1 MGDIETQPAVLVAN
15 AARFGARVALRR
27 KQYGIWHEWSWAG
40 YAAHVRR
47 VALGL
52 VSLGFCRGDKLAILG
67 DNDPEWYWAELAAQS
82 LGGVAVG
89 IFVDCLADE
98 VAYYLTHAGAR
109 FVIARDQEQ
118 VDKLLAIRDRVP
130 DLRKIVFWDPKGLW
144 AYSDPLLMSF
154 DTLESEGRRLEDARP
169 SLWEET
175 VRDGRAGD
183 IAVFCYTS
191 GTTGRPKAAMLS
203 HANLLA
209 VARAW
214 READGVAPFE
224 EYVSYVAPAWV
235 TEQFLG
241 IALGLI
247 APLAVSFP
255 ESPETLPQD
264 LREIGPARLFYGA
277 RLWENVAA
285 QIEVRIAETAAWKR
299 RVYRVAL
306 GVGRG
311 MVEAAEDGRRPSV
324 ALRLAHAA
332 ADALVLRPL
341 RDRVGLARL
350 RAGYTAGA
358 AIAPDTMRFFHAH
371 GVRLKNVYGSTEA
384 GIVAMHRDDRV
395 RYETVGPAFPGCE
408 IRIADDGE
416 IVVRSPMVFAGYYQD
431 PEATRSRFRD
441 GWYATGDAGHLDAD
455 GHLVYW
461 DRVSELLELP
471 DGTRFSPQH
480 IEVRLRFSPYVK
492 DVMVVGARPRAF
504 VSALV
509 VIDGDTVG
517 KWAERERI
525 PYTTYVDLSQRPEV
539 RALVRREIERVNAAV
554 PDVARIR
561 RVVVLHKEF
570 DADEAELTRTRKLRR
585 GLLEDRYREL
595 LDAVYGGADRIGV
608 SAAVV
613 YRDGRKG
620 VVAANVFIDDVAT
633 DPVGAAR
640 GG

>member
-1 MGDIETQPAVLVAN
+1 MGDIDTQPAVLLAN
-15 AARFGARVALRR
+15 ATRFGARVAMRR
-27 KQYGIWHEWSWAG
+27 KQYGIWQEWSWAE

-47 VALGL
+47 AALGL
-52 VSLGFCRGDKLAILG
+52 ASLGFRRGDRLVILG

-89 IFVDCLADE
+89 VFVDCLADE
-98 VAYYLTHAGAR
+98 VAYYMTHSGAR
-109 FVIARDQEQ
+109 FAFARDQEQ
-118 VDKLLAIRDRVP
+118 VDKLLSARDQVP
-130 DLRKIVFWDPKGLW
+130 DLQKIVFWDPKGLW
-144 AYSDPLLMSF
+144 EYRDPLLMSLDALEAAGAAL
-154 DTLESEGRRLEDARP
+154 DTERPELFEQAVREGRAED
-169 SLWEET
+169 
-175 VRDGRAGD
+175 VG
-183 IAVFCYTS
+183 VFCYTS

-203 HANLLA
+203 HAGLLA

-214 READGVAPFE
+214 RDADHVAPFE

-241 IALGLI
+241 IALGLA
-247 APLAVSFP
+247 APLTVSFP
-255 ESPETLPQD
+255 ESPETLAQD

-277 RLWENVAA
+277 RLWESLAA
-285 QIEVRIAETAAWKR
+285 QIDVRIAETAAWKR
-299 RVYRVAL
+299 RIYRVAAAT
-306 GVGRG
+306 GAAVVDA
-311 MVEAAEDGRRPSV
+311 VERGRRPS
-324 ALRLAHAA
+324 APLRLAHAV

-341 RDRVGLARL
+341 RDRVGLAHL
-350 RAGYTAGA
+350 RSGYTAGA

-371 GVRLKNVYGSTEA
+371 GVRLKNIYGSTES
-384 GIVAMHRDDRV
+384 GIVTMHRDEAI
-395 RYETVGPAFPGCE
+395 RYETVGALFPGCE
-408 IRIADDGE
+408 LRIADDGE
-416 IVVRSPMVFAGYYQD
+416 ILVRSPMVFAGYYRD
-431 PEATRSRFRD
+431 PEATRTRFKD
-441 GWYATGDAGHLDAD
+441 GWYATGDAGRLDGE

-480 IEVRLRFSPYVK
+480 VEVRLRFSPYIK

-539 RALVRREIERVNAAV
+539 RALVRREVDRVNREL
-554 PDVARIR
+554 PEVARIR

-585 GLLEDRYREL
+585 GLLEERYREL
-595 LDAVYGGADRIGV
+595 LDAVYGGADRLTV

-620 VVAANVFIDDVAT
+620 TVAATVCIDDVAA
-633 DPVGAAR
+633 DAVAAVGAR
-640 GG
+640 

>member
-1 MGDIETQPAVLVAN
+1 MGDVETQPAVLLAN
-15 AARFGARVALRR
+15 AARFGARVAMRR
-27 KQYGIWHEWSWAG
+27 KQYGIWHEWSWAE
-40 YAAHVRR
+40 YATHVRR

-52 VSLGFCRGDKLAILG
+52 HSLGFGRGDKLVILG

-89 IFVDCLADE
+89 VFVDCLADE

-118 VDKLLAIRDRVP
+118 VDKLLTIRDHVE
-130 DLRKIVFWDPKGLW
+130 LRKIVFWDPKGLW
-144 AYSDPLLMSF
+144 AHGDPLLMSF
-154 DTLESEGRRLEDARP
+154 EALESEGATLEKGHP
-169 SLWEET
+169 GLWEDTARE
-175 VRDGRAGD
+175 GRAED

-203 HANLLA
+203 HASLLA

-241 IALGLI
+241 IALGLV

-299 RVYRVAL
+299 RVYRLAL
-306 GVGRG
+306 GAGRG
-311 MVEAAEDGRRPSV
+311 VVEAVERGRRPSA
-324 ALRLAHAA
+324 ALRLAHTV

-350 RAGYTAGA
+350 RSGYTAGA

-384 GIVAMHRDDRV
+384 GIVAMHRDGRI
-395 RYETVGPAFPGCE
+395 RYESVGSAVPGCE
-408 IRIADDGE
+408 IRIAEDGE

-431 PEATRSRFRD
+431 PEATRARFRD
-441 GWYATGDAGHLDAD
+441 GWYATGDAGHLDDD

-461 DRVSELLELP
+461 DRVSELLELA

-492 DVMVVGARPRAF
+492 DVMVIGARARPF

-539 RALVRREIERVNAAV
+539 RALVRGEIERVNRGL
-554 PDVARIR
+554 PEVARIR
-561 RVVVLHKEF
+561 RAVVLHKEF

-585 GLLEDRYREL
+585 SLLEERYREL
-595 LDAVYGGADRIGV
+595 LDAVYGSADHIRV

-620 VVAANVFIDDVAT
+620 VQAADVFIDDVVM
-633 DPVGAAR
+633 DPVDAAR